1 VKLTRDRLSIN
12 GSSRCCLQKFFAALA
27 VLQLGFALL
36 AARAANQS
44 LDVYFHATYFVIAPI
59 HLQILLAISSAC
71 FALIYFAAFRWL
83 PHPLSNSLGLTHIVL
98 ATIAFVLLSGVSV
111 RARLDSRW
119 LTTGPTIK
127 SVADSRGC
135 ARSAEFPFGLRHTRR
150 ESYMDRH

>member
-1 VKLTRDRLSIN
+1 MLSA
-12 GSSRCCLQKFFAALA
+12 KFFAALA

-83 PHPLSNSLGLTHIVL
+83 PHPLSNSLGLTHFVL
-98 ATIAFVLLSGVSV
+98 ATIAFVLLSGGCLCSRQTRQQMAYHWSHHQV
-111 RARLDSRW
+111 RGRFSRLR
-119 LTTGPTIK
+119 
-127 SVADSRGC
+127 
-135 ARSAEFPFGLRHTRR
+135 
-150 ESYMDRH
+150 